1 MRSCD
6 LRRIGSK
13 PKSKNGAIA
22 TGPAIVIRYS
32 AFETMLKSPP
42 GNVICSTGIGIL
54 QQFGSLPVGQE
65 VGNPGGGG
73 IRGFFTTKELSGLRR
88 AIVDEEG
95 RNATGDTERISNPR
109 ISFSPP

>member
-6 LRRIGSK
+6 IRRIGSK

-54 QQFGSLPVGQE
+54 QQFGSLPVTHEPCGA
-65 VGNPGGGG
+65 G
-73 IRGFFTTKELSGLRR
+73 ISGFFTTKELSGLRS

-95 RNATGDTERISNPR
+95 RNATGDTERISNP
-109 ISFSPP
+109 